1 MLILFLVPIVRASYS
16 GIFSILDENYITN
29 ISELPPNENLHY
41 NTTIQHN
48 QGYIGAWITIVG
60 FKNTVQE
67 DGIFYIHEDPVQ
79 AAIVEY
85 ECGIFNRDNLESIE
99 QASSGQKKYYS
110 IKPLLTVYNDNK
122 NITAKLIV
130 ELKWIYYCVDEEG
143 TFPCGGDS
151 ETQTFY
157 TSALAPQQY
166 PNLNNT
172 MLTGIEYNNSFNP
185 RTIVRENN
193 SNAMEI
199 TYEYKGQKIT
209 HLLKKARVEQT
220 ITGVY
225 FANISRENVWT
236 PNQVLIQQNR
246 NEIHLINTSNPA
258 WRDFEVVQ
266 SSIYE
271 TRENNISIIER
282 QTYNIE
288 DSYPPFLVNSA
299 IFFSCVLVLGT
310 YLIKRR

>member
-1 MLILFLVPIVRASYS
+1 VPIVGASYS

-29 ISELPPNENLHY
+29 ISELPTNENFHF

-48 QGYIGAWITIVG
+48 QGFNIGAWITIVG
-60 FKNTVQE
+60 FKNMVKE
-67 DGIFYIHEDPVQ
+67 DGIFYIHEDPAQ
-79 AAIVEY
+79 AAIVRY
-85 ECGIFNRDNLESIE
+85 GYGIFDRNELKSIE
-99 QASSGQKKYYS
+99 WASSRQKKYYS
-110 IKPLLTVYNDNK
+110 IEPLLTTYIDNQK
-122 NITAKLIV
+122 ITSKLRVI
-130 ELKWIYYCVDEEG
+130 LKWQYYCSDEKG
-143 TFPCGGDS
+143 NFPCGRGS
-151 ETQTFY
+151 ETQYFY

-172 MLTGIEYNNSFNP
+172 VLIGVEYNNSFNP
-185 RTIVRENN
+185 RTIVSENN

-199 TYEYKGQKIT
+199 IYEYKGQKIT
-209 HLLKKARVEQT
+209 HLLKKAHVDQT
-220 ITGVY
+220 TSGVY
-225 FANISRENVWT
+225 FANISGENVWT

-246 NEIHLINTSNPA
+246 NEIHLINTSSPN
-258 WRDFEVVQ
+258 WKDFEVVE

-288 DSYPPFLVNSA
+288 DPFPPFLVNSA
-299 IFFSCVLVLGT
+299 IFFSCILVLGT